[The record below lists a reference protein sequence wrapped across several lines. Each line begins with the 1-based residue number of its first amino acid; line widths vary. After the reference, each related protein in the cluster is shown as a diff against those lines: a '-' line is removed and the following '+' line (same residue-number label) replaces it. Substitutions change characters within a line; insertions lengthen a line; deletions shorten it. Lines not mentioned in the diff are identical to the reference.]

1 MKNILPVLLLCL
13 CFSIVTVS
21 AQMVTNPTQ
30 WYVNNQIASMNVF
43 NSVVANSTLRSRMKG
58 GKTRQKSAKTETKT
72 VAPDYTVFRASSNN
86 SLPKTLAAK
95 SGGNSQNQAKMEQ
108 LFDSFIKLYKDTAA
122 KDGFPANDLAYGFE
136 YFVVNNYQIYNDL
149 YELPLEKDPRARRVS
164 DGFDKIT
171 AMSQKKLLM
180 VTMFQEQQ
188 IYNHFRETLGAS
200 PDMKKM
206 TDAQKQEATELLAI
220 MFGVNYNLYVKG
232 INDDN
237 DALLDQARKMAQDGL
252 EKLLNVPAN
261 QIKITTNGLE
271 F

>member
-1 MKNILPVLLLCL
+1 MKKVLPGLLLSL
-13 CFSIVTVS
+13 CFSITVVS

-43 NSVVANSTLRSRMKG
+43 NSVVANSTLRNRMKG
-58 GKTRQKSAKTETKT
+58 GTRQKSVKPANKVAETN
-72 VAPDYTVFRASSNN
+72 YTVFKASASN
-86 SLPKTLAAK
+86 SLPKVLAAK
-95 SGGNSQNQAKMEQ
+95 AGGNPQNQAKLERI
-108 LFDSFIKLYKDTAA
+108 FDSFITLYKQTAA

-149 YELPLEKDPRARRVS
+149 FELPIEKDPRARRVS

-180 VTMFQEQQ
+180 VTMFQEKE
-188 IYNHFRETLGAS
+188 IYNQFRDVLGAS
-200 PDMKKM
+200 PEMKKM

-220 MFGVNYNLYVKG
+220 MFGVNNSQYVKG
-232 INDDN
+232 LNDED
-237 DALLDQARKMAQDGL
+237 DALLDQARKMAQNGL
-252 EKLLNVPAN
+252 EKLLGAPVG
-261 QIKITTNGLE
+261 QIKITNNGLE

>member
-1 MKNILPVLLLCL
+1 MKKVLLGIFLSL
-13 CFSIVTVS
+13 YFSVSAAS
-21 AQMVTNPTQ
+21 AQMITNPTQ

-58 GKTRQKSAKTETKT
+58 KTRQKSVKPANK
-72 VAPDYTVFRASSNN
+72 VAEPDYTVFKASPNN
-86 SLPKTLAAK
+86 SLPKMLAAK
-95 SGGNSQNQAKMEQ
+95 SGGDSQNQAKLEQ
-108 LFDSFIKLYKDTAA
+108 LYDSFITLYKQTAA

-149 YELPLEKDPRARRVS
+149 FDFALEKDPRARRVS

-180 VTMFQEQQ
+180 VTMFQEKEV
-188 IYNHFRETLGAS
+188 YNQFRETLGANAE
-200 PDMKKM
+200 MKKM

-220 MFGVNYNLYVKG
+220 MFGVNFNQYLKG
-232 INDDN
+232 VNDEN
-237 DALLDQARKMAQDGL
+237 DALTEQARKMAQNGL
-252 EKLLNVPAN
+252 EKLLGASVG
-261 QIKITTNGLE
+261 QIKITNNGLE